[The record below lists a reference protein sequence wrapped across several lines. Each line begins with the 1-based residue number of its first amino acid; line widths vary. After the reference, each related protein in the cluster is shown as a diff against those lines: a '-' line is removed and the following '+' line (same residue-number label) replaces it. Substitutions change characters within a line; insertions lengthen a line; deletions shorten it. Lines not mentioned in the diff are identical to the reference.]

1 MDRVSEP
8 APRRRPKRTQS
19 IDHATTRPKAIPEA
33 LERDRGAT
41 VVDRR
46 RLDKALQVV
55 RRDGHCACV
64 GEVEEALLR

>member
-19 IDHATTRPKAIPEA
+19 LDHDTTRPKAIPEA
-33 LERDRGAT
+33 LERDRGAM

-46 RLDKALQVV
+46 RLEKDLQAV

-64 GEVEEALLR
+64 GEVGEALLR